1 MGQKGVDKTVDV
13 PRHSVILMTTVS
25 NSYPCRVLFCSFLYD
40 LSPTTSVHVQALVTP
55 QSVLIISKEEDAV
68 NVEGKKEKKSFNFR
82 KSCFSLKIKRFSIKD
97 QSDSVF
103 PTIEGR

>member
-1 MGQKGVDKTVDV
+1 
-13 PRHSVILMTTVS
+13 MT
-25 NSYPCRVLFCSFLYD
+25 P
-40 LSPTTSVHVQALVTP
+40 H
-55 QSVLIISKEEDAV
+55 SVLIISKEEDAV
-68 NVEGKKEKKSFNFR
+68 TVEGKKEKSFNFQ